1 VAEKRGRNADWVEDA
16 IRESVSVTETEA
28 LKENI
33 IDLIAQDTED
43 LIRQLN
49 GREIKDRGTLKL
61 DQVNKIVLE
70 ETLRSKILRTI
81 SNPNIAYILMMVG
94 LAGLYFEL
102 SHPGAI
108 FPGVIG
114 GIALILAFFAM
125 QTLPVNYAGIL
136 LIVLAIIFFIMEMKI
151 TSYGLLSIAG
161 IVSLLL
167 GSMMLFEGDS
177 PEMQLSLQV
186 LLPTI
191 ILISGFFVGVAS
203 LVFRAQVSK
212 PATGAGGL
220 VGEIGIVKK
229 ALSPEGKVFVH
240 GELWHARAKEPLD
253 ENVKVRVVKVVNLI
267 LEVESVDES
276 AT

>member
-33 IDLIAQDTED
+33 IDLIAKDTDD

-61 DQVNKIVLE
+61 DQINKIVLE

-114 GIALILAFFAM
+114 GISLILAFFAM

-177 PEMQLSLQV
+177 PEMKLSMQV

-191 ILISGFFVGVAS
+191 ILISGFFVGIAS

-240 GELWHARAKEPLD
+240 GELWNARAKEPLD

-276 AT
+276 AR